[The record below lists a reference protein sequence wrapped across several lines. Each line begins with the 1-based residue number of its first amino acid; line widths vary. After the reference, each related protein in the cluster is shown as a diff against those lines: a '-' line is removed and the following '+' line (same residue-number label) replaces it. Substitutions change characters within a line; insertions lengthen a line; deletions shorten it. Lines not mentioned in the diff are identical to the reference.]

1 MPQKAS
7 VAIVGS
13 GNISTDLLYKL
24 LRSEW
29 LEPRWMVGIDP
40 ESEGLARAR
49 KLGLETSH
57 EGVDWLL
64 GLDEKPDLLFE
75 ATSAYV
81 HRDAAPR
88 YAEAGIRAI
97 DLTPAAVGPAVIPPA
112 NLREHLDAPNVNM
125 ITCGGQATIPIVY
138 AVSRV
143 VDVPYAEIVASVA
156 SVSAG
161 PGTRANIDEFTKTT
175 SKGVET
181 IGGAKRGKAIII
193 LNPADPP
200 MIMRDTI
207 FCAIPEDADRD
218 AIAQSIRDVVA
229 EVQTY
234 VPGYRLLN
242 EPQFDDPSINS
253 GGQAVVTTFVE
264 VEGAGDYLPPYA
276 GNLDIMTA
284 AATKVGEEIAK
295 EEIGAS
301 ADRIDR
307 RPGMST
313 DIFFNPMWDIRIT
326 DTSLRDGSHHKRHQ
340 FTKDEVH
347 AIVAAL
353 DTAGVPVIEVT
364 HGDGLGGSSFNY
376 GFSKTPEQELI
387 KLAAET
393 AKEAKI
399 AFLMLPGVG
408 TKEDIKEA
416 QNNGGSICRI
426 ATHCTEAD
434 VSIQHFGLARELG
447 LETVGFLMMS
457 HTIPPEKLAEQA
469 RIMADAGCQCVYVV
483 DSAGALVLEGVADRV
498 AALVAELGDDAQV
511 GFHGH
516 ENLGLGVAN
525 SVEAVRAG
533 AKQIDGSCRR
543 FGAGAG
549 NAPVE
554 ALIGVFD
561 KIGVKTGIDFFDIA
575 DAAEEVVAPAMPA
588 ECLLDRNALI
598 MGYSGVYSSFLK
610 HAIRQSERYGVPAHQ
625 LLHRAGQRKL
635 IGGQEDQL
643 IDIALEIKR
652 EQESAAA
659 K

>member
-1 MPQKAS
+1 M
-7 VAIVGS
+7 
-13 GNISTDLLYKL
+13 
-24 LRSEW
+24 
-29 LEPRWMVGIDP
+29 
-40 ESEGLARAR
+40 
-49 KLGLETSH
+49 
-57 EGVDWLL
+57 
-64 GLDEKPDLLFE
+64 
-75 ATSAYV
+75 
-81 HRDAAPR
+81 
-88 YAEAGIRAI
+88 
-97 DLTPAAVGPAVIPPA
+97 
-112 NLREHLDAPNVNM
+112 
-125 ITCGGQATIPIVY
+125 Y

-143 VDVPYAEIVASVA
+143 VEVPYAEIVASVA

-253 GGQAVVTTFVE
+253 GGQALVTTFVE

-295 EEIGAS
+295 ES
-301 ADRIDR
+301 LCR
-307 RPGMST
+307 RPRRRRGRPSMSID
-313 DIFFNPMWDIRIT
+313 DIFFNPMWDIRMT

-340 FTKDEVH
+340 FTTDEVG

-353 DTAGVPVIEVT
+353 DAAGVPVIEVT

-457 HTIPPEKLAEQA
+457 HTIPPEKLAAQA

-483 DSAGALVLEGVADRV
+483 DSAGALVLDGVADRV

-652 EQESAAA
+652 EQDAEAGGRPLGRLTNFFRRAITDRCPGTTAGSGRQCARDVV
-659 K
+659 